1 MSKVQKGNKVKV
13 HYTGKLSDGQVF
25 DSSEGR
31 EPLEFTIGSGMLI
44 QGFET
49 GVVGME
55 VGDTKTVKITP
66 EEGYGERN
74 DELVAV
80 VPRTNIP
87 PDVDVSVGQMLQVQ
101 QPNNQTVNVVVTDV
115 SDENVTLDANHP
127 LAGKEL
133 TFDIEVVEIA

>member
-1 MSKVQKGNKVKV
+1 MSKVQKGDKVKV
-13 HYTGKLSDGQVF
+13 HYTGKLNDGQVF

-31 EPLEFTIGSGMLI
+31 EPLEFTIGNGMLI

-80 VPRTNIP
+80 VPRSNIP

>member
-1 MSKVQKGNKVKV
+1 MSKVQKGDKVKV
-13 HYTGKLSDGQVF
+13 HYTGKLNDGQVF

-31 EPLEFTIGSGMLI
+31 EPLEFTIGNGMLI

-80 VPRTNIP
+80 VPRSNIP
-87 PDVDVSVGQMLQVQ
+87 PDVDVTVGQMLQVQ